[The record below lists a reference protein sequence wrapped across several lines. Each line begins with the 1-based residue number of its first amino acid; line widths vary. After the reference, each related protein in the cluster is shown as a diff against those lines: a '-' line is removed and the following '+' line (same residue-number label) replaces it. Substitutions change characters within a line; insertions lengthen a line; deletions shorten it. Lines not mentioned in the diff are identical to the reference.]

1 MWCRKMWRRYVTK
14 RTIKVQ
20 NVKCGGCA
28 STLTNKLKDEFGE
41 IEVNLEVM
49 PREIT
54 LDIEDDK
61 LDALHEA
68 LKDLGYPVD
77 GESFGFI
84 EDTSMQ
90 AKSFVSCAIGKV
102 DNFKEGK

>member
-1 MWCRKMWRRYVTK
+1 MSKKTL
-14 RTIKVQ
+14 KVQ
-20 NVKCGGCA
+20 NVKCSGCA
-28 STLTNKLKDEFGE
+28 STLTNKLQDEFGE
-41 IEVNLEVM
+41 IEVNLDVM

-54 LDIEDDK
+54 LDLADDK
-61 LDALHEA
+61 IDALHNA
-68 LKDLGYPVD
+68 LKGLGYPVA

-84 EDTSMQ
+84 QDTSMK

>member
-1 MWCRKMWRRYVTK
+1 MQR
-14 RTIKVQ
+14 ILKVQ

-28 STLTNKLKDEFGE
+28 ATLKNKLQDEFGE

-54 LDIEDDK
+54 VDIDDEK
-61 LDALHEA
+61 IDALKESLRA
-68 LKDLGYPVD
+68 LGYPEAS
-77 GESFGFI
+77 ESFGFI
-84 EDTSMQ
+84 EESSMK

-102 DNFKEGK
+102 DNFSSGK